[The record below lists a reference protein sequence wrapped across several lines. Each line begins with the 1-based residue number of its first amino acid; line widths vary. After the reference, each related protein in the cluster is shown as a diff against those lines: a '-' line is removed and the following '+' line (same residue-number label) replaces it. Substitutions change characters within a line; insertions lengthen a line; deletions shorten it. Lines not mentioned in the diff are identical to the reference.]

1 MTQWSE
7 SIQGIPTVQP
17 LYADDWFVGILL
29 VCFFIVAAVLS
40 DQDNFLGNLVKE
52 FFLPR
57 KSTDDGIKTSNKFYM
72 RLGLYGVTFMSM
84 ALFFTVFLVREGMP
98 YAYRELLL
106 FFVAFMAIYILK
118 QGIYR
123 AVNWVFFDRGHIMLW
138 RYYYSNWIILSG
150 ISIYLV
156 AAGAV
161 LFDLCS
167 EVIAFLLVLHVSLTE
182 MCLFFKA
189 FQIFSSKKYGGLQLF
204 VYLCTLELIPL
215 LLVGKGLVIFLDN

>member
-1 MTQWSE
+1 MAQWAE
-7 SIQGIPTVQP
+7 SIQGIPTAQP
-17 LYADDWFVGILL
+17 LYADDWFVGILF

-40 DQDNFLGNLVKE
+40 DQDNFLGNLIKE

-57 KSTDDGIKTSNKFYM
+57 KSSDDGIKTSNKFYM
-72 RLGLYGVTFMSM
+72 RLGLYGVAFMSM

-106 FFVAFMAIYILK
+106 LFAVFMAIYLLK

-123 AVNWVFFDRGHIMLW
+123 AVNWVFFDRGHIMAW
-138 RYYYSNWIILSG
+138 RYYYSNWTILSG
-150 ISIYLV
+150 LSMYLIT
-156 AAGAV
+156 AGVV

-167 EVIAFLLVLHVSLTE
+167 GVIAFLMILYVALTE

-189 FQIFSSKKYGGLQLF
+189 FQIFSPKKYGVLQLF